1 MRLVWSVEIVERR
14 TISVG
19 ECLQGVEGNCGTDW
33 NNVDD
38 EADGRCDQ
46 NGINRD
52 AQSWVH
58 LREGIRER
66 VAAVTRESPACNV
79 SHERWKSTELS
90 HTR

>member
-1 MRLVWSVEIVERR
+1 MSVE
-14 TISVG
+14 
-19 ECLQGVEGNCGTDW
+19 ECLQGIEGNCGTDG

-58 LREGIRER
+58 LREGIWEG
-66 VAAVTRESPACNV
+66 VATVTREGPTLHV
-79 SHERWKSTELS
+79 SSGRLKGIGMS
-90 HTR
+90 HTM

>member
-1 MRLVWSVEIVERR
+1 M
-14 TISVG
+14 G

-66 VAAVTRESPACNV
+66 VATIARESPTGHV
-79 SHERWKSTELS
+79 SRERLQSIGMS

>member
-1 MRLVWSVEIVERR
+1 MVGKRTKPVE
-14 TISVG
+14 
-19 ECLQGVEGNCGTDW
+19 ECLQGVEGNCRTDG

-66 VAAVTRESPACNV
+66 VATVTREGPTLHV
-79 SHERWKSTELS
+79 SRERLKSIEMS
-90 HTR
+90 HTM

>member
-1 MRLVWSVEIVERR
+1 MDGQR
-14 TISVG
+14 TGSVG
-19 ECLQGVEGNCGTDW
+19 GCLQCVEGNCGANG

-46 NGINRD
+46 NSIDWD

-66 VAAVTRESPACNV
+66 VATVTREGPICCV
-79 SHERWKSTELS
+79 SLERLKSIGMS
-90 HTR
+90 HTM